1 MTIWKKNNLIDR
13 VRNETRQLINSKIY
27 IEVDIRVW
35 YQIRSSKIQ
44 IDRQIWTV
52 LEPTWNQVCK
62 SVIDDN

>member
-1 MTIWKKNNLIDR
+1 MKIWKKNNLIDR

-35 YQIRSSKIQ
+35 YQIRRSKIQ